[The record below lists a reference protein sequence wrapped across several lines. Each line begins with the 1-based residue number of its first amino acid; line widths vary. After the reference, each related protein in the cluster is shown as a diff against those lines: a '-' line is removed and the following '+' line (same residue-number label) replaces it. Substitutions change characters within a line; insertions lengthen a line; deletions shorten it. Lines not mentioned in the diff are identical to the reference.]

1 MILEANNSNN
11 RRRISSV
18 QSSRYGDTTTSN
30 SKNKGRIKN
39 YFILSN
45 NKRMMMLM
53 LKLIA
58 VFVIL
63 EIIWTLTY
71 TMKTIA
77 DFEQQQ
83 GSVASFVVR
92 PPPNKQIRKEESKPK
107 PKQESSEITQSKA
120 AATINQLPKPKE
132 SNTKT
137 KSNTI
142 HHSPIIK
149 QCTRNELLRIRS
161 ELIPEFCIESLQ
173 RNNMMK
179 QYCSYT
185 IATKCPK
192 AIWLEDYYTQL
203 HQERLLLSSSS
214 SEEESKLSSSS
225 LSFLGI
231 SVGCNKGFDAINT
244 LRMGTNDN
252 EISQADWQKAMIE
265 NDGHLF
271 HSVCGQD
278 SIQNVFQTIIPKN
291 NASTSSSSSS
301 SLSNHIIEGGGEM
314 HCIEPMPETYKKLY
328 HSATTLNYESKGFI
342 VTHAAISKES
352 NKDGMLFPSGGS
364 GNGSN
369 NTIGGIENLG
379 LETCQYMGPSRKA
392 KNHCINVP
400 VLSLKDFITTKVRSS
415 SKDVDTDNNNNN
427 RTINILSIDVE
438 GYDGDVLLG
447 ASSEVLNR
455 VEYLEFEYNWMGSW
469 REQHLYDIITMLYED
484 ASMVCYWAGIKKLW
498 RITNCWML
506 YYDIHSWSNI
516 ACVNTN
522 LVPELATKMET
533 IFQNTISS
541 PIVTGKNNTG
551 RNSQGKIVSY
561 EYVPDE
567 KKILLQK
574 GDTRKL
580 PKILAHIAMS
590 RDKEKLAM
598 KYLP

>member
-1 MILEANNSNN
+1 MILEANNNSN

-18 QSSRYGDTTTSN
+18 QSSRYGGTTSN
-30 SKNKGRIKN
+30 SKKGRTNN
-39 YFILSN
+39 YFILRN
-45 NKRMMMLM
+45 NKRMIMLILM
-53 LKLIA
+53 LA
-58 VFVIL
+58 VFVIIL
-63 EIIWTLTY
+63 EIVWTLTY

-83 GSVASFVVR
+83 QGSVASFVVNR
-92 PPPNKQIRKEESKPK
+92 SSNKQIRREEPRK
-107 PKQESSEITQSKA
+107 ESSQTQSK

-132 SNTKT
+132 SNTKSKT
-137 KSNTI
+137 NTI
-142 HHSPIIK
+142 HHYPIIK

-192 AIWLEDYYTQL
+192 AIWLEEYYTQL

-214 SEEESKLSSSS
+214 LSSSES
-225 LSFLGI
+225 KSSSSSFLGI

-278 SIQNVFQTIIPKN
+278 SIQNVFKTI
-291 NASTSSSSSS
+291 
-301 SLSNHIIEGGGEM
+301 
-314 HCIEPMPETYKKLY
+314 LY

-352 NKDGMLFPSGGS
+352 NKDGMLFPSGGGS
-364 GNGSN
+364 GGGN
-369 NTIGGIENLG
+369 NTINTGGIENLG

-400 VLSLKDFITTKVRSS
+400 VLSLKDFIATKVRSS
-415 SKDVDTDNNNNN
+415 KDDNNNNN
-427 RTINILSIDVE
+427 NNNNHRNINILSIDVE

-522 LVPELATKMET
+522 LVPDLATKMET

-580 PKILAHIAMS
+580 PKILSHIAMS